1 VDHNRQDARDS
12 RSIGDITG
20 DLLENAQEIF
30 RDEIRLAKVEIRE
43 DLKTAGRA
51 AAILVTGILMAL
63 FAFGMLLFTA
73 TWALDTLLPLWAAAG
88 IVTVVVAV
96 LAAVL
101 ITVGRS
107 RVSEVNPKPERT
119 VESMKENVQWIKQQT
134 R

>member
-20 DLLENAQEIF
+20 DLLENAQELF

>member
-20 DLLENAQEIF
+20 DLLENAQELF

-101 ITVGRS
+101 ITVGRA